1 MILNNKL
8 LKNKIIGKD
17 QIRFKNYKHD
27 YFSFGYKIQK
37 NKTIE
42 KWKFEKGKRVEES
55 RRAREQT

>member
-37 NKTIE
+37 HENNIE
-42 KWKFEKGKRVEES
+42 VKIWKR
-55 RRAREQT
+55 